1 MMGVKVYKLSDGK
14 VWTVKSVM
22 AYTGLSVSTVRGRL
36 NRTSDAGVVLTIK
49 EEDAKYRGR
58 CRLYTLDDG
67 SEWTVEDIA
76 KHIGS
81 TNAAASARLYRS
93 RNAALILRPKM
104 GMKGRDNIKLSH
116 LIKERMCYDD
126 RDLWLLLGRCT

>member
-1 MMGVKVYKLSDGK
+1 MGVKKYKLSDGK

-22 AYTGLSVSTVRGRL
+22 AHTGLSPSTVRGRL
-36 NRTSDAGVVLTIK
+36 NRTNDAEVILNNKGA
-49 EEDAKYRGR
+49 DAKYKGR
-58 CRLYTLDDG
+58 CRLYILSDG
-67 SEWTVEDIA
+67 SEWTVEEIA

-93 RNAALILRPKM
+93 RDVATILRPKM
-104 GMKGRDNIKLSH
+104 GMKGRDTIKLSH
-116 LIKERMCYDD
+116 MIKERMCYDD